1 MLKYNNN
8 LQMICSNYDL
18 IDHQVRNFNL
28 QLLYIFK

>member
-8 LQMICSNYDL
+8 LQMIYSKYDL

-28 QLLYIFK
+28 QLL